1 MVQKQHGNRFD
12 LVLMDCR
19 MPVLDGWQT
28 TQRWREY
35 ERDQGLPPT
44 TIIAVTGCDMED
56 AAQNCRTAGMD
67 DIIIKPYSASDLT
80 SLLAKWL
87 GQKSAGCA
95 TAEALR
101 KG

>member
-1 MVQKQHGNRFD
+1 MN
-12 LVLMDCR
+12 
-19 MPVLDGWQT
+19 
-28 TQRWREY
+28 
-35 ERDQGLPPT
+35 
-44 TIIAVTGCDMED
+44 
-56 AAQNCRTAGMD
+56 

-101 KG
+101 KE

>member
-1 MVQKQHGNRFD
+1 MAQRRQGDSFD

-28 TQRWREY
+28 TQRWRQY
-35 ERDQGLPPT
+35 EREKGLTPT
-44 TIIAVTGCDMED
+44 TIIAVTGCDIED
-56 AAQNCRTAGMD
+56 AAQNCRSAGMN

-87 GQKSAGCA
+87 NQNQPAA
-95 TAEALR
+95 
-101 KG
+101 